1 MGSEDDGAAAQPRA
15 AVRRARALCLA
26 AAAALAPTAGANL
39 IGGTFCEDLQGTPVT
54 PAVDWQTQVKP
65 ILNETFQTGRCTSCH
80 NGGQLDGN
88 LDLTDVG
95 IDAIYKLVPAYVTPG
110 KPNES
115 RLFDKVNCQLPGSG
129 GLRMP
134 FFQNPLS
141 LEQQELIY
149 DWIQQGA
156 KGEPEDEAPIARDGI
171 FRDSLES
178 LRF

>member
-1 MGSEDDGAAAQPRA
+1 MASPEPPRRA
-15 AVRRARALCLA
+15 ALLATLALVGF
-26 AAAALAPTAGANL
+26 APAWAGGPIVGEGCDSLLGRPIN
-39 IGGTFCEDLQGTPVT
+39 FN
-54 PAVDWQTQVKP
+54 VDWQTDIKP
-65 ILNETFQTGRCTSCH
+65 LFNESISVEGRCTSCH
-80 NGGQLDGN
+80 NSGQLDGN

-134 FFQNPLS
+134 FFQNPLTIA
-141 LEQQELIY
+141 QQELIY

-156 KGEPEDEAPIARDGI
+156 KGEPETEAPLARSGI

>member
-1 MGSEDDGAAAQPRA
+1 MASRKAQRRA
-15 AVRRARALCLA
+15 ALLA
-26 AAAALAPTAGANL
+26 TLALAGLAPAWAGGPIN
-39 IGGTFCEDLQGTPVT
+39 GEGCENILGRPIHFN
-54 PAVDWQTQVKP
+54 VDWQTDIKP
-65 ILNETFQTGRCTSCH
+65 IINESISVEGRCTSCH

-95 IDAIYKLVPAYVTPG
+95 IDAIYKLVPAYVAPG

-115 RLFDKVNCQLPGSG
+115 RLFDKINCQLPGSG

-134 FFQNPLS
+134 FFQNPLT
-141 LEQQELIY
+141 LVQQELIY

>member
-1 MGSEDDGAAAQPRA
+1 MASPKAPR
-15 AVRRARALCLA
+15 RTALLA
-26 AAAALAPTAGANL
+26 SLALAGLAPAWAGAPIAGEGCENI
-39 IGGTFCEDLQGTPVT
+39 IGRPIHFN
-54 PAVDWQTQVKP
+54 VDWQTDIKP
-65 ILNETFQTGRCTSCH
+65 MINESISVEGRCTSCH

-88 LDLTDVG
+88 LDLTDIG
-95 IDAIYKLVPAYVTPG
+95 IDAIYKLVPAYVEPG
-110 KPNES
+110 KPRES

-134 FFQNPLS
+134 FFQNPLT

-156 KGEPEDEAPIARDGI
+156 KGEPEDEAPIAREGI

>member
-1 MGSEDDGAAAQPRA
+1 MASPEAL
-15 AVRRARALCLA
+15 RRTALLA
-26 AAAALAPTAGANL
+26 TLAFAGLAPAWAGGPI
-39 IGGTFCEDLQGTPVT
+39 IGDGCESIAGRPIHFN
-54 PAVDWQTQVKP
+54 VDWETDIKP
-65 ILNETFQTGRCTSCH
+65 MINESISVEGRCTSCH
-80 NGGQLDGN
+80 NAGQLDGN

-95 IDAIYKLVPAYVTPG
+95 IDAIYKLVPAYVEPG
-110 KPNES
+110 KPLES

-134 FFQNPLS
+134 FFQNPLT
-141 LEQQELIY
+141 LQQQELIY

-156 KGEPEDEAPIARDGI
+156 KGEPEGEAPIARSGI